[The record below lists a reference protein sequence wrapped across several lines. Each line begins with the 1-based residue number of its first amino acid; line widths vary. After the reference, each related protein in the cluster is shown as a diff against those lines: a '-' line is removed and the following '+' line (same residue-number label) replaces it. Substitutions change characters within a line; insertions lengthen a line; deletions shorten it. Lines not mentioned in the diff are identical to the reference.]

1 MLPRAGCTADWSHPS
16 PLLTRQPRCPPSGS
30 SAATTRPSE
39 SLSLRISSGRVVGS
53 VSDVVERGVGGA
65 TPLCAERGARVRAA
79 AGAAA
84 GAERADAQASDAPRL
99 GVQPAP
105 SRAHT
110 GWTSPSVPSC
120 GRGRE
125 QAAPGKARRTR
136 LQQEGGE
143 DRAPRPPGPRP
154 PAPRP
159 RCPGPPESALPPPPV
174 VTPNSTCHSTA
185 VTDGSLGVLTAAPRG
200 GRGRCHVFTPRVGS
214 GQVGDVQCSARLSR
228 GPRRPQGH
236 RPAPRATAQS
246 HGGRATAPSACPWR
260 PGWAVYRKS
269 RMTQTSGGASAFP
282 RERERLAPRL
292 RKVVAV
298 LLEEDRVA
306 AWSWSPGAP
315 GSSLHFCDGAAQLN
329 TSLPFLQ
336 RKPRAGRRGAGGPR
350 SLLLC

>member
-1 MLPRAGCTADWSHPS
+1 M
-16 PLLTRQPRCPPSGS
+16 
-30 SAATTRPSE
+30 RP
-39 SLSLRISSGRVVGS
+39 GQGA
-53 VSDVVERGVGGA
+53 GGA
-65 TPLCAERGARVRAA
+65 GQGQEDAAA
-79 AGAAA
+79 AGRGRGPRTPASRSPASRTPASLPWASRVCPAASTRRDPKLDLSQHCRDRRLARGPHCRPARRA
-84 GAERADAQASDAPRL
+84 GA
-99 GVQPAP
+99 V
-105 SRAHT
+105 
-110 GWTSPSVPSC
+110 
-120 GRGRE
+120 
-125 QAAPGKARRTR
+125 
-136 LQQEGGE
+136 
-143 DRAPRPPGPRP
+143 
-154 PAPRP
+154 
-159 RCPGPPESALPPPPV
+159 
-174 VTPNSTCHSTA
+174 
-185 VTDGSLGVLTAAPRG
+185 
-200 GRGRCHVFTPRVGS
+200 CHVFTPGVGS

-228 GPRRPQGH
+228 GPRRPQG
-236 RPAPRATAQS
+236 

>member
-16 PLLTRQPRCPPSGS
+16 PLLTCQPRCPPSGS

-53 VSDVVERGVGGA
+53 VSDVVERGVGVA

-185 VTDGSLGVLTAAPRG
+185 VTDGSLGVLTATPRG
-200 GRGRCHVFTPRVGS
+200 GRGRCVTSSRLALVRGRWVTCSAQHGCPEGRVGRRAT
-214 GQVGDVQCSARLSR
+214 GQLRV
-228 GPRRPQGH
+228 PRR
-236 RPAPRATAQS
+236 RATAAEPRLPPLVRGVRGGRFTGS
-246 HGGRATAPSACPWR
+246 HG
-260 PGWAVYRKS
+260 
-269 RMTQTSGGASAFP
+269 
-282 RERERLAPRL
+282 
-292 RKVVAV
+292 
-298 LLEEDRVA
+298 
-306 AWSWSPGAP
+306 
-315 GSSLHFCDGAAQLN
+315 
-329 TSLPFLQ
+329 
-336 RKPRAGRRGAGGPR
+336 
-350 SLLLC
+350 

>member
-1 MLPRAGCTADWSHPS
+1 MLPRAGCTADWSHLS
-16 PLLTRQPRCPPSGS
+16 PLLTCQPRCPPSGS

-143 DRAPRPPGPRP
+143 DRAPRPP
-154 PAPRP
+154 APRP

-174 VTPNSTCHSTA
+174 VTPNSTCRSTA

-200 GRGRCHVFTPRVGS
+200 GRGRCVTSSRLALVRGRWVTCSAQHGCPEGRVGRR
-214 GQVGDVQCSARLSR
+214 AMAAEPRLPPLVR
-228 GPRRPQGH
+228 GVRGGWF
-236 RPAPRATAQS
+236 TGS
-246 HGGRATAPSACPWR
+246 HG
-260 PGWAVYRKS
+260 
-269 RMTQTSGGASAFP
+269 
-282 RERERLAPRL
+282 
-292 RKVVAV
+292 
-298 LLEEDRVA
+298 
-306 AWSWSPGAP
+306 
-315 GSSLHFCDGAAQLN
+315 
-329 TSLPFLQ
+329 
-336 RKPRAGRRGAGGPR
+336 
-350 SLLLC
+350 